1 MSGVTAAL
9 DRLHR
14 KPERGGDRALLDEVL
29 DEVAVGTLGT
39 VVDGMPWAVPMLFAR
54 DGDRIILHGSTGA
67 GALRHVADGAP
78 VTFTAFALDAI
89 VVSDALFDHSANYR
103 SAVVRGTLQTIRE
116 DAASAL
122 DALSDKLIP
131 GRVAEVRGHTRKEI
145 AATTTLVLPIVDGQW
160 ITKARSGP
168 PGEPGDPSAWTGVV
182 PVRTVY
188 DPPITATGDEPPQ
201 SVRRLVEG

>member
-1 MSGVTAAL
+1 MAAVTTEL

-29 DEVAVGTLGT
+29 DEVTVGTLST
-39 VVDGMPWAVPMLFAR
+39 VVDGLPWSVPMLFAR

-78 VTFTAFALDAI
+78 VTFTVFALDGI
-89 VVSDALFDHSANYR
+89 VVADVLFDHSANYR
-103 SAVVRGTLQTIRE
+103 SAVVRGTLQTVR
-116 DAASAL
+116 DAPAAL

-131 GRVAEVRGHTRKEI
+131 GRVAEVRDHTRKEI
-145 AATTTLVLPIVDGQW
+145 AATTTLVLPIIDGQW

-168 PGEPGDPSAWTGVV
+168 PGEPADPSVWTGVV
-182 PVRTVY
+182 PVQTVY
-188 DPPITATGDEPPQ
+188 GEPVTATGDEPPN